1 MGIERIR
8 WPQNKVCAAMISVN
22 LDAEF
27 FAKIY
32 YPDVEVEE
40 GDILRLG
47 RTGIRFG
54 LPHLLEVLDRY
65 QLKATFFYSG
75 AGGKALSGRSS
86 GYCGTWS

>member
-40 GDILRLG
+40 GDILRL
-47 RTGIRFG
+47 
-54 LPHLLEVLDRY
+54 
-65 QLKATFFYSG
+65 
-75 AGGKALSGRSS
+75 
-86 GYCGTWS
+86 